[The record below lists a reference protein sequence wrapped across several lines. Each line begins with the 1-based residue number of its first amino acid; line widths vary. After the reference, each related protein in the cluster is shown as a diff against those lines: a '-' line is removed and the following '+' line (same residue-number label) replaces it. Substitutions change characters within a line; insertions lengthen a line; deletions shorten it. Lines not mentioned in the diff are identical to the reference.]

1 MKFLKIAL
9 ATAVM
14 AGFASTV
21 SAQDTGTY
29 VNVGVKTYEFD
40 TYNIL
45 GRIGYNFSENFGV
58 EAEGS
63 FGISGDSET
72 VFGEEIDFDT
82 NWDLGAYLVGRLPVT
97 NNFDLFAR
105 VGYSTVEVELSDD
118 NESVSEDLDGFAIGG
133 GVQYNWDE
141 LNGVRLGYTYNEAD
155 GADADVIDLSY
166 VRKF

>member
-9 ATAVM
+9 ATAVLSS
-14 AGFASTV
+14 FASAA

-45 GRIGYNFSENFGV
+45 GRVGYNFSENFGV

-63 FGISGDSET
+63 FGIAGDSFDD
-72 VFGEEIDFDT
+72 FGDEIDVDT
-82 NWDLGAYLVGRLPVT
+82 NWDLGAYIVGRYPVT
-97 NNFDLFAR
+97 ESFDIFAR
-105 VGYSTVEVELSDD
+105 AGYSTVEVEVSSGNLS
-118 NESVSEDLDGFAIGG
+118 ESENFDGFAVGG

-141 LNGVRLGYTYNEAD
+141 QNGVRLGYTYNDGD
-155 GADADVIDLSY
+155 GASADVIDLSY

>member
-9 ATAVM
+9 ATAAV
-14 AGFASTV
+14 AGFASTAA
-21 SAQDTGTY
+21 SQDSGVY
-29 VNVGVKTYEFD
+29 VNAGVKTYEFD

-45 GRIGYNFSENFGV
+45 GRVGYNFSENFGV

-72 VFGEEIDFDT
+72 VFGEEVDFDT
-82 NWDLGAYLVGRLPVT
+82 NWDLGAYVVGRYPVT
-97 NNFDLFAR
+97 ENFDFFAR
-105 VGYSTVEVELSDD
+105 AGYTTVEVEVSSGNVSDT
-118 NESVSEDLDGFAIGG
+118 EDLDGFAVGG

-141 LNGVRLGYTYNEAD
+141 QNGVRLGYTYNDGD
-155 GADADVIDLSY
+155 GASADVIDLSY

>member
-45 GRIGYNFSENFGV
+45 GRVGYNFSENFGV
-58 EAEGS
+58 
-63 FGISGDSET
+63 
-72 VFGEEIDFDT
+72 
-82 NWDLGAYLVGRLPVT
+82 
-97 NNFDLFAR
+97 
-105 VGYSTVEVELSDD
+105 
-118 NESVSEDLDGFAIGG
+118 
-133 GVQYNWDE
+133 
-141 LNGVRLGYTYNEAD
+141 
-155 GADADVIDLSY
+155 
-166 VRKF
+166 